1 MKILFITS
9 RLPWP
14 LDKGDRLRAFHQM
27 RMLHQEHEVHLFS
40 LTEKQPSDSSL
51 KAISQVTKSFRWYKM
66 NSIKRIARL
75 TLAALSTRP
84 FQTHWFYQRQADQQL
99 HEWIKEL
106 KPDVMYCQLI
116 RMTEYVR
123 NDHHTPRVLDYMD
136 ALSAG
141 MNRRSNLCPF
151 WYRWIYR
158 LEAQRL
164 AHYESVIFDYFDG
177 QTIISKAD
185 RNLIAHP
192 GRKSIAV
199 IPNGVDS
206 EFFKST
212 GTDIKAQPS
221 NSPDEISPTQF
232 VILFTGNMSYPPN
245 VDAAKRIVN
254 EILPRVEMP
263 GVRVVIAGTQPTA
276 EVQKL
281 ANEAVTVTG
290 WIPDLRKAYEE
301 ADVFVA
307 PLRIGTGQQNKILE
321 AMSMSLPCITTMHVM
336 NGLPKI
342 GNLLPPL
349 QLADDVI
356 ETAKAIDILLD
367 QKERR
372 LKLGRESRLWIENH
386 CSWEVQS
393 AALKM
398 SFVNSTIY
406 KPEEATWKIKK

>member
-1 MKILFITS
+1 
-9 RLPWP
+9 
-14 LDKGDRLRAFHQM
+14 M
-27 RMLHQEHEVHLFS
+27 RMLHHEHEIHLFS
-40 LTEKQPSDSSL
+40 LTEAEPSDASL
-51 KAISQVTKSFRWYKM
+51 EAISQVTKSFRWYKM
-66 NSIKRIARL
+66 NPVKRALRL
-75 TLAALSTRP
+75 ILAAFSTRP
-84 FQTHWFYQRQADQQL
+84 FQSHWFYQRKADWQL
-99 HEWIKEL
+99 HEWMKEL
-106 KPDVMYCQLI
+106 KPDVIYCQLI
-116 RMTEYVR
+116 RMAEYVR

-141 MNRRSNLCPF
+141 MKRRSNLCPF

-177 QTIISKAD
+177 QTIISAAD
-185 RNLIAHP
+185 RKLIAHP

-206 EFFKST
+206 AFFKSNELVMQT
-212 GTDIKAQPS
+212 KPYNLPEENIQ
-221 NSPDEISPTQF
+221 NHF

-254 EILPRVEMP
+254 EILPRIEMP
-263 GVRVVIAGTQPTA
+263 GVRVVIAGTKPTS
-276 EVQKL
+276 EVLKL
-281 ANEAVTVTG
+281 ASKTVTVTG
-290 WIPDLRKAYEE
+290 WIPDLREAYEH

-321 AMSMSLPCITTMHVM
+321 AMSMSLPCITSTHVM

-342 GNLLPPL
+342 GNIAPPL
-349 QLADDVI
+349 LLADDVVA
-356 ETAKAIDILLD
+356 TAKAIDTLLK
-367 QKERR
+367 KEEIR
-372 LKLGRESRLWIENH
+372 LKLGRESRSWIEIN

-393 AALKM
+393 GALEM

-406 KPEEATWKIKK
+406 KPEEATWKIKR

>member
-1 MKILFITS
+1 
-9 RLPWP
+9 
-14 LDKGDRLRAFHQM
+14 M
-27 RMLHQEHEVHLFS
+27 RMLHHEHEIHLFS
-40 LTEKQPSDSSL
+40 LTEAEPSDASL
-51 KAISQVTKSFRWYKM
+51 EAISQVTKSFRWYKM
-66 NSIKRIARL
+66 NPIKRALRL
-75 TLAALSTRP
+75 ILAAFSTRP
-84 FQTHWFYQRQADQQL
+84 FQSHWFYQRKADRQL
-99 HEWIKEL
+99 HEWMKEL
-106 KPDVMYCQLI
+106 KPDVIYCQLI
-116 RMTEYVR
+116 RMAEYVR

-141 MNRRSNLCPF
+141 MKRRSNLCPF

-177 QTIISKAD
+177 QTIISAAD
-185 RNLIAHP
+185 RKLIAHP

-206 EFFKST
+206 VFFKSNELVMQT
-212 GTDIKAQPS
+212 KPY
-221 NSPDEISPTQF
+221 NSPEENIQNHF

-254 EILPRVEMP
+254 EILPRIEMP
-263 GVRVVIAGTQPTA
+263 GVRVLIAGTKPTA
-276 EVQKL
+276 EVLKL
-281 ANEAVTVTG
+281 ANKTVTVTG
-290 WIPDLRKAYEE
+290 WIPDLREAYEQ

-321 AMSMSLPCITTMHVM
+321 AMSMSLPCITSTHVM

-342 GNLLPPL
+342 GNIAPPL
-349 QLADDVI
+349 LLADDVVA
-356 ETAKAIDILLD
+356 TAKAIDTLLK
-367 QKERR
+367 KEEIRI
-372 LKLGRESRLWIENH
+372 KLGRESRSWIEIN

-393 AALKM
+393 GALEM

-406 KPEEATWKIKK
+406 KPEEATWKIKR

>member
-1 MKILFITS
+1 
-9 RLPWP
+9 
-14 LDKGDRLRAFHQM
+14 M
-27 RMLHQEHEVHLFS
+27 RMLHHEHEIHLFS
-40 LTEKQPSDSSL
+40 LTEAEPSDASL
-51 KAISQVTKSFRWYKM
+51 EAISQVTESFRWYKM
-66 NSIKRIARL
+66 NPIKRALRL
-75 TLAALSTRP
+75 ILAAFSTRP
-84 FQTHWFYQRQADQQL
+84 FQSHWFYQRKADRQL
-99 HEWIKEL
+99 HEWMKEL
-106 KPDVMYCQLI
+106 KPDVIYCQLI
-116 RMTEYVR
+116 RMAEYVR

-141 MNRRSNLCPF
+141 MKRRSNLCPF

-177 QTIISKAD
+177 QTIISAAD
-185 RNLIAHP
+185 RKLIAHP

-206 EFFKST
+206 VFFKSNELVMQT
-212 GTDIKAQPS
+212 KPYNLPEENIQ
-221 NSPDEISPTQF
+221 NHF

-254 EILPRVEMP
+254 EILPRIKMP
-263 GVRVVIAGTQPTA
+263 GVRVLIAGTKPTA
-276 EVQKL
+276 EVLKL
-281 ANEAVTVTG
+281 ANKTVTVTG
-290 WIPDLRKAYEE
+290 WIPDLREAYEQ

-321 AMSMSLPCITTMHVM
+321 AMSMSLPCITSTHVM

-342 GNLLPPL
+342 GNIAPPL
-349 QLADDVI
+349 LLADDVVA
-356 ETAKAIDILLD
+356 TAKAIDTLLK
-367 QKERR
+367 KEEIR
-372 LKLGRESRLWIENH
+372 LKLGRESRNWIETN

-393 AALKM
+393 GALEM

-406 KPEEATWKIKK
+406 KPEEATWKIKR

>member
-1 MKILFITS
+1 
-9 RLPWP
+9 
-14 LDKGDRLRAFHQM
+14 
-27 RMLHQEHEVHLFS
+27 MLHHEHEIHLFS
-40 LTEKQPSDSSL
+40 LTEAEPSDASL
-51 KAISQVTKSFRWYKM
+51 EAISQVTKSFRWYKM
-66 NSIKRIARL
+66 NPVKRALRL
-75 TLAALSTRP
+75 ILAAFSTRP
-84 FQTHWFYQRQADQQL
+84 FQSHWFYQRKADRQL
-99 HEWIKEL
+99 HEWMKEL
-106 KPDVMYCQLI
+106 KPDVIYCQLI
-116 RMTEYVR
+116 RMAEYVR

-141 MNRRSNLCPF
+141 MKRRSNLCPF

-177 QTIISKAD
+177 QTIISAAD
-185 RNLIAHP
+185 RKLIAHP

-206 EFFKST
+206 VFFKSNELVMQT
-212 GTDIKAQPS
+212 KPYNLPEENIQ
-221 NSPDEISPTQF
+221 NHF

-254 EILPRVEMP
+254 EILPRIEMP
-263 GVRVVIAGTQPTA
+263 GVRVLIAGTKPTA
-276 EVQKL
+276 EVLKL
-281 ANEAVTVTG
+281 ANKTVTVTG
-290 WIPDLRKAYEE
+290 WIPDLREAYEQ

-321 AMSMSLPCITTMHVM
+321 AMSMSLPCITSTHVM

-342 GNLLPPL
+342 GNIAPPL
-349 QLADDVI
+349 LLADDVVA
-356 ETAKAIDILLD
+356 TAKAIDTLLK
-367 QKERR
+367 KEEIR
-372 LKLGRESRLWIENH
+372 LKLGRESRSWIEIN

-393 AALKM
+393 GALEM

-406 KPEEATWKIKK
+406 KPEEATWKIKR

>member
-1 MKILFITS
+1 
-9 RLPWP
+9 
-14 LDKGDRLRAFHQM
+14 M
-27 RMLHQEHEVHLFS
+27 RMLHHEHEIHLFS
-40 LTEKQPSDSSL
+40 LTEAEPSDASL
-51 KAISQVTKSFRWYKM
+51 EAISQVTKSFRWYKM
-66 NSIKRIARL
+66 NPVKRALRL
-75 TLAALSTRP
+75 ILAAFSTRP
-84 FQTHWFYQRQADQQL
+84 FQSHWFYQRKADRQL
-99 HEWIKEL
+99 HEWMKEL
-106 KPDVMYCQLI
+106 KADVIYCQLI
-116 RMTEYVR
+116 RMAEYVR

-141 MNRRSNLCPF
+141 MKRRSNLCPF

-177 QTIISKAD
+177 QTIISAAD
-185 RNLIAHP
+185 RKLIAHP

-206 EFFKST
+206 AFFKSNELVMQT
-212 GTDIKAQPS
+212 KPY
-221 NSPDEISPTQF
+221 NSPEENIQNHF

-254 EILPRVEMP
+254 EILPRIEMP
-263 GVRVVIAGTQPTA
+263 GVRVLIAGTKPTA
-276 EVQKL
+276 EVLKL
-281 ANEAVTVTG
+281 ANKTVTVTG
-290 WIPDLRKAYEE
+290 WIPDLREAYEQ

-321 AMSMSLPCITTMHVM
+321 AMSMSLPCITSTHVM

-342 GNLLPPL
+342 GNIAPPL
-349 QLADDVI
+349 LLADDVVA
-356 ETAKAIDILLD
+356 TAKAIDTLLK
-367 QKERR
+367 KEEIR
-372 LKLGRESRLWIENH
+372 LKLGRESRSWIEIN

-393 AALKM
+393 GALEM

-406 KPEEATWKIKK
+406 KPEEATWKIKR

>member
-1 MKILFITS
+1 
-9 RLPWP
+9 
-14 LDKGDRLRAFHQM
+14 M
-27 RMLHQEHEVHLFS
+27 RMLHHEHEIHLFS
-40 LTEKQPSDSSL
+40 LTEAEPSDASL
-51 KAISQVTKSFRWYKM
+51 EAISEVTKSFRWYKM
-66 NSIKRIARL
+66 NPVKRALRL
-75 TLAALSTRP
+75 ILAAFSTRP
-84 FQTHWFYQRQADQQL
+84 FQSHWFYQRKADRQL
-99 HEWIKEL
+99 HEWMKEL
-106 KPDVMYCQLI
+106 KPDVIYCQLI
-116 RMTEYVR
+116 RMAEYVR

-177 QTIISKAD
+177 QTIISAAD
-185 RNLIAHP
+185 RKLIAHP

-206 EFFKST
+206 AFFKSNELVMQT
-212 GTDIKAQPS
+212 KPY
-221 NSPDEISPTQF
+221 NSPEENIQNHF

-254 EILPRVEMP
+254 EILPRIEMP
-263 GVRVVIAGTQPTA
+263 GVRVIIAGTKPTA
-276 EVQKL
+276 EVLKL
-281 ANEAVTVTG
+281 ANKTVTVTG
-290 WIPDLRKAYEE
+290 WIPDLREAYEH

-321 AMSMSLPCITTMHVM
+321 AMSMSLPCITSTHVM

-342 GNLLPPL
+342 GNITPPL
-349 QLADDVI
+349 ILADDVVA
-356 ETAKAIDILLD
+356 TAKAIDTLLK
-367 QKERR
+367 KEEMR
-372 LKLGRESRLWIENH
+372 LKLGRESRSWIEIN

-393 AALKM
+393 GALEM

-406 KPEEATWKIKK
+406 KPEEATWKIKR